1 MNLLACHGNILKILL
16 ILALTLPFKTPFFFN
31 TFIWVLI
38 GGLNRE
44 TSKYLDTTS
53 GGLFLHVSANLGRSI
68 LDKILE
74 NTPLPKEVEEKP
86 LEAESQIAEP
96 ESLSN
101 PSQTLAVL
109 NPEPLEKEETL
120 ILD

>member
-1 MNLLACHGNILKILL
+1 MSWERFNDLINTGLDLAIQYPILL
-16 ILALTLPFKTPFFFN
+16 QHFYM
-31 TFIWVLI
+31 
-38 GGLNRE
+38 GLNRE
-44 TSKYLDTTS
+44 TSKFLHIAL
-53 GGLFLHVSANLGRSI
+53 GGSFLHVSTHLGRSI
-68 LDKILE
+68 LDKVFE